1 MTKQPR
7 AQPREL
13 AGDPWP
19 DAPATD
25 ALGEVARQFVLNL
38 RTAIGAR
45 SVRSVASDAGMSHG
59 TLLNVLNGRVW
70 PDLYT
75 IARLEATLQ
84 TGLWPQES

>member
-1 MTKQPR
+1 MAKDPR

-13 AGDPWP
+13 AGAPWP
-19 DAPATD
+19 ELPSADP
-25 ALGEVARQFVLNL
+25 LGEVARQFVVNL
-38 RTAIGAR
+38 RRAIGER
-45 SVRSVASDAGMSHG
+45 SVRSVAAAAGMSHG

-84 TGLWPQES
+84 AGLWPQSR